1 MNLDERITLVE
12 KQLQE
17 LSQPALDIPNTEV
30 IKQLVVCEKHGDYE
44 QRQRVS
50 TGLVRLPGAPTSCPG
65 CLKDELVFLRN
76 EKAKTDD
83 RTRTANVERLM
94 LEAQGPGPVRS
105 LHPG

>member
-50 TGLVRLPGAPTSCPG
+50 TGL
-65 CLKDELVFLRN
+65 
-76 EKAKTDD
+76 
-83 RTRTANVERLM
+83 
-94 LEAQGPGPVRS
+94 
-105 LHPG
+105 

>member
-17 LSQPALDIPNTEV
+17 LSQPAAGHPKHEV

-50 TGLVRLPGAPTSCPG
+50 TGLINLPGADKLPG
-65 CLKDELVFLRN
+65 MP
-76 EKAKTDD
+76 
-83 RTRTANVERLM
+83 ER
-94 LEAQGPGPVRS
+94 
-105 LHPG
+105 

>member
-65 CLKDELVFLRN
+65 CLKMSSFSCETRRPKRMTELALR
-76 EKAKTDD
+76 
-83 RTRTANVERLM
+83 M
-94 LEAQGPGPVRS
+94 LND
-105 LHPG
+105 